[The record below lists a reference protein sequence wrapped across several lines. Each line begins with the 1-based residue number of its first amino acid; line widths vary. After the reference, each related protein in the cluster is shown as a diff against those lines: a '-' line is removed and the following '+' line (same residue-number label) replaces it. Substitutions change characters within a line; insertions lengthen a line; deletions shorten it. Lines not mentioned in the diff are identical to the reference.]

1 MLLFSPWGRI
11 NQVPVQLIFDA
22 LRYLMFRWGFIGVFR
37 ADNGA
42 PFGEPTRQSLSVLN
56 LCLCALGIRVKLNPP
71 CSPQKNA
78 KVERNQGTTARW
90 ADPAQCKN
98 YLELQQRLNQVVED
112 QREHFH
118 TRVCKNKTRAE
129 CFPQLFQNP
138 KRLHV
143 EGLNMQFVFDLL
155 AKGSWQRK
163 VSREGATDMF
173 GKTYQVGYQYR
184 SKTVSVTF
192 DPINI
197 AWVFKNERGVVLNT
211 KTATN
216 LKEQNIR
223 DLSLSQ

>member
-1 MLLFSPWGRI
+1 
-11 NQVPVQLIFDA
+11 
-22 LRYLMFRWGFIGVFR
+22 
-37 ADNGA
+37 
-42 PFGEPTRQSLSVLN
+42 
-56 LCLCALGIRVKLNPP
+56 
-71 CSPQKNA
+71 
-78 KVERNQGTTARW
+78 
-90 ADPAQCKN
+90 
-98 YLELQQRLNQVVED
+98 
-112 QREHFH
+112 
-118 TRVCKNKTRAE
+118 
-129 CFPQLFQNP
+129 
-138 KRLHV
+138 
-143 EGLNMQFVFDLL
+143 MQFVFDLL